1 MPGSIKYE
9 DEVEYNASMKMR
21 VYTDASVLGGCEDEE
36 FAEHSLRL
44 MKGFVRGEHV
54 LVLSSLTV
62 QELAAA
68 PAGVRRRLA
77 VVPEVHIET
86 LQLDAE
92 ARELAEA
99 YIAAGV
105 LTAKMRADAQHIAIA
120 TVARVDVLVSWN
132 FKHIVNLQRIH
143 GYNSVNLRKG
153 YPMMEIRT
161 PREVLS
167 DE

>member
-1 MPGSIKYE
+1 
-9 DEVEYNASMKMR
+9 MKLR
-21 VYTDASVLGGCEDEE
+21 IYTDTSVLGGCEDEE
-36 FAEHSLRL
+36 FAEHSVRL
-44 MKGFVRGEHV
+44 LESFVRGERV

-62 QELAAA
+62 QELATA
-68 PAGVRRRLA
+68 PTEVRSRLA
-77 VVPEVHIET
+77 AVPEEHLEL
-86 LQLDAE
+86 LQLHTE

-99 YIAAGV
+99 YIAAAV
-105 LTAKMRADAQHIAIA
+105 LTPRMRADAQHIAIA

-143 GYNSVNLRKG
+143 GYNSVNLRKS
-153 YPMMEIRT
+153 YPMIEIRT

>member
-1 MPGSIKYE
+1 M
-9 DEVEYNASMKMR
+9 NAR
-21 VYTDASVLGGCEDEE
+21 IYVDASVVGGCEDNE
-36 FAEHSLRL
+36 FAEHSIRL
-44 MKGFVRGEHV
+44 LACFVTGEFV
-54 LVLSSLTV
+54 LVVSDLTV
-62 QELAAA
+62 QELATA
-68 PAGVRRRLA
+68 PDEVRKRLA
-77 VVPEVHIET
+77 SVPEAHIET

-92 ARELAEA
+92 ARELAET

-143 GYNSVNLRKG
+143 GYNSVNLRRG
-153 YPMMEIRT
+153 YPMLEIRT

>member
-1 MPGSIKYE
+1 
-9 DEVEYNASMKMR
+9 MKMR
-21 VYTDASVLGGCEDEE
+21 VYTDTSVLGGCEDEE
-36 FAEHSLRL
+36 FAEHSVRL
-44 MKGFVRGEHV
+44 MEDFVRGERV
-54 LVLSSLTV
+54 LVLSNLTV
-62 QELAAA
+62 QELAS
-68 PAGVRRRLA
+68 PPVNVRRRLA
-77 VVPEVHIET
+77 AVPEAHIEA

-92 ARELAEA
+92 ARELAEE

-105 LTAKMRADAQHIAIA
+105 LSAAMRADAQHIAIA